1 MNELLDK
8 ILPYEFQQQIIW
20 DLLTYSSNLKGHI
33 GFQNIQD
40 HFLPPFLSL
49 KC

>member
-1 MNELLDK
+1 MNEILDK
-8 ILPYEFQQQIIW
+8 ILPYEFQPQIFS
-20 DLLTYSSNLKGHI
+20 DLLTYSSNKGHL

-40 HFLPPFLSL
+40 HFLPSFLSL